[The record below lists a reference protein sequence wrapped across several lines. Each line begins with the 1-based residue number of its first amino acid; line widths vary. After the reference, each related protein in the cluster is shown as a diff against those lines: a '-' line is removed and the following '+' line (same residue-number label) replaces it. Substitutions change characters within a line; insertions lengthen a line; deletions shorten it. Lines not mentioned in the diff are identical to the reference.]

1 MADEIIRRLE
11 QSPLPKLV
19 EQLGVAISQAQFAL
33 DRNSVETFK
42 LMAATNL
49 QIGSSKDKKSMI
61 ELGLLP
67 SFYHFAEA
75 RIEAKVAFS
84 MMTSTEVGV
93 KASVGGT
100 FKMVSASVEAS
111 YTSKYSFQAEG
122 SSMVMARIVTVPA
135 PAEVAALIAELR
147 KK

>member
-1 MADEIIRRLE
+1 MANEVVRMLE
-11 QSPLPKLV
+11 KSPLPKLV
-19 EQLGVAISQAQFAL
+19 EQLGVAISEAQSAL
-33 DRNSVETFK
+33 DRNSIETFK
-42 LMAATNL
+42 RMAVKDI
-49 QIGSSKDKKSMI
+49 QIGAGKDKRSMI

-75 RIEAKVAFS
+75 RIEAKVAFT

-100 FKMVSASVEAS
+100 FKMVTASVEAS

-122 SSMVMARIVTVPA
+122 SSMVMARIVTVPP
-135 PAEVAALIAELR
+135 PAEVTALIRQLQ
-147 KK
+147 KP